1 MTAKIQRIIIVS
13 SLFANNS
20 RKILNPLKEEYIQG
34 EERLNSSSSLSSAT
48 SGFSCSLEPIVLL
61 STNQKN

>member
-34 EERLNSSSSLSSAT
+34 EERLNS
-48 SGFSCSLEPIVLL
+48 CH
-61 STNQKN
+61 

>member
-1 MTAKIQRIIIVS
+1 MTANIQRIIIVS
-13 SLFANNS
+13 SLFANSS
-20 RKILNPLKEEYIQG
+20 RKILNPLKEKYIRD
-34 EERLNSSSSLSSAT
+34 EESSSLSFAT